1 LRQYTFL
8 HSKMEYSGVP
18 IVAANM
24 DTIGTFDIAVEMCKV
39 GYSIYQKYFIFTFYF
54 NLAKFIHSY

>member
-1 LRQYTFL
+1 
-8 HSKMEYSGVP
+8 MEYSGVP

-39 GYSIYQKYFIFTFYF
+39 CFSFYQKYFFFLILF
-54 NLAKFIHSY
+54 